1 MTYLVNFFWDRVLRA
16 VFNSCR
22 QIPLTYFNAGNQ
34 LTPNSTMD
42 DMHRSSKSGQGVWQ
56 LIQGIQETSWSWFKT
71 KGISWT
77 AKYQFDREDS
87 QKDVIIFSL
96 ELFWIQELPSAA
108 MRRFRQPFLG
118 IDFPDIL
125 RNCSIAVFQYNR
137 IMSEIVISFSN
148 HIRISCYLSSGHV
161 LETCFEFLWVR
172 RQGQDHCFGSIWEGI
187 RITGHHRAPASAWSQ
202 QRLSGSTSFTPVRQM
217 CNVVDL
223 PKARQ
228 DPMWDM
234 APNKASETKVR
245 SVTWGLKHV
254 YNWQISFFLDFLRL
268 QLTTPH
274 SN

>member
-1 MTYLVNFFWDRVLRA
+1 MPGINWHPIRPWMTCIDPPNLA
-16 VFNSCR
+16 KVFGSLSR
-22 QIPLTYFNAGNQ
+22 ESRRPADPDSKQKEFLEQQSTSLIGK
-34 LTPNSTMD
+34 TP
-42 DMHRSSKSGQGVWQ
+42 
-56 LIQGIQETSWSWFKT
+56 
-71 KGISWT
+71 
-77 AKYQFDREDS
+77 
-87 QKDVIIFSL
+87 KDVIIFSL

-137 IMSEIVISFSN
+137 IMSEIVISFSS
-148 HIRISCYLSSGHV
+148 HICISCCLSSEHV

-172 RQGQDHCFGSIWEGI
+172 RQGQDHCFGSIWGI

-268 QLTTPH
+268 QSTTLH